1 VGFAPEALIQPAA
14 EGLASREE
22 ALAKVRARVSAQRA
36 DLERLGAAFDEGPEE
51 VIEWGSDWGVPLAP
65 LMPLSTSLLRAGLAL
80 LDERERQLDVSLSA
94 LAPSEWE
101 RRDGPDGW
109 TLRMVVDHLAAGSLL
124 FLLRVEI
131 WPLDADE
138 AQRGAL
144 EEVVARVAR
153 FGPESTTFEHFG
165 WNGENGRVRWTA
177 RKVVRAVRKM
187 QDAYLA
193 YVAGAHEPLELD
205 FTRHEDAEGDDA
217 RASDHELSELRERD
231 EQLRRAARQHPQVR
245 VIAFWYR
252 YYRDR
257 LTLWPS
263 EELAR
268 WRAMRAA
275 FRGRLLSYDE
285 SELAAV
291 RVAPQGGT
299 TSVRQQLALALSH
312 VPDHSAQIAKIR
324 AVAQPARG

>member
-1 VGFAPEALIQPAA
+1 M
-14 EGLASREE
+14 
-22 ALAKVRARVSAQRA
+22 RARVSAQRA
-36 DLERLGAAFDEGPEE
+36 HLERLGAAFDEGPEE
-51 VIEWGSDWGVPLAP
+51 LIEWGSEWGIPLAP
-65 LMPLSTSLLRAGLAL
+65 FVPLSPSLLRAGLAL
-80 LDERERQLDVSLSA
+80 LDERERELDTSLSA

-109 TLRMVVDHLAAGSLL
+109 SLRMVVDHLAAGSLL

-131 WPLDADE
+131 WPLDPDE

-144 EEVVARVAR
+144 QEVVARAAR
-153 FGPESTTFEHFG
+153 FGRESTTFAHFG

-177 RKVVRAVRKM
+177 RKVARAVRRM

-193 YVAGAHEPLELD
+193 YIAGGPEPMELD
-205 FTRHEDAEGDDA
+205 FTRHEDADGDDGPA
-217 RASDHELSELRERD
+217 ADQELSELHERD
-231 EQLRRAARQHPQVR
+231 EELRRAAHQYPHVR

-263 EELAR
+263 EELER

-285 SELAAV
+285 SELAAI
-291 RVAPQGGT
+291 RVAPHGGA

-312 VPDHSAQIAKIR
+312 VPEHSAQIAKIL
-324 AVAQPARG
+324 AAAQPARG

>member
-1 VGFAPEALIQPAA
+1 M
-14 EGLASREE
+14 
-22 ALAKVRARVSAQRA
+22 RARVASQLA

-51 VIEWGSDWGVPLAP
+51 LIEWGSDWGIPLAP
-65 LMPLSTSLLRAGLAL
+65 FVPLTPSLLRAGLAL
-80 LDERERQLDVSLSA
+80 LDERERQLDASLST
-94 LAPSEWE
+94 LVPSEWE

-109 TLRMVVDHLAAGSLL
+109 SLRMVVDHLAAGSLL

-131 WPLDADE
+131 WPLDHDE

-144 EEVVARVAR
+144 EELGARAAR

-165 WNGENGRVRWTA
+165 WNAENGRVRWTA

-193 YVAGAHEPLELD
+193 YTAGGPEPLELD
-205 FTRHEDAEGDDA
+205 FTRHEDADGDDA
-217 RASDHELSELRERD
+217 PATDRELSELHERD
-231 EQLRRAARQHPQVR
+231 EELRRAAHQHPQVR

-257 LTLWPS
+257 LTPWPS
-263 EELAR
+263 DELER
-268 WRAMRAA
+268 WRAMRGA
-275 FRGRLLSYDE
+275 FRGRLLSYSE

-291 RVAPQGGT
+291 RVAPHGGA

-312 VPDHSAQIAKIR
+312 MPDHSAQIAKIR
-324 AVAQPARG
+324 GAAQPARG

>member
-1 VGFAPEALIQPAA
+1 
-14 EGLASREE
+14 
-22 ALAKVRARVSAQRA
+22 
-36 DLERLGAAFDEGPEE
+36 
-51 VIEWGSDWGVPLAP
+51 VPLSP
-65 LMPLSTSLLRAGLAL
+65 SLLRAGLAL
-80 LDERERQLDVSLSA
+80 LDEREGQLDASISA
-94 LAPSEWE
+94 LASSEWE
-101 RRDGPDGW
+101 RCDGPDGW
-109 TLRMVVDHLAAGSLL
+109 SLRMIVDHLAAGSLL

-144 EEVVARVAR
+144 EEIVARALR
-153 FGPESTTFEHFG
+153 FGPESKTFEHFG
-165 WNGENGRVRWTA
+165 WNAENGRVRWTV

-187 QDAYLA
+187 QDAWLA
-193 YVAGAHEPLELD
+193 YAAGGPEPLELD
-205 FTRHEDAEGDDA
+205 FARHDDAEGDDA
-217 RASDHELSELRERD
+217 PVADRELSELRERD
-231 EQLRRAARQHPQVR
+231 EQLRRAARHHPRVR

-263 EELAR
+263 EELER
-268 WRAMRAA
+268 WRAMRGA

-291 RVAPQGGT
+291 RVAPHGGS

-312 VPDHSAQIAKIR
+312 VPEHNAQIAKILG
-324 AVAQPARG
+324 VAEPARG